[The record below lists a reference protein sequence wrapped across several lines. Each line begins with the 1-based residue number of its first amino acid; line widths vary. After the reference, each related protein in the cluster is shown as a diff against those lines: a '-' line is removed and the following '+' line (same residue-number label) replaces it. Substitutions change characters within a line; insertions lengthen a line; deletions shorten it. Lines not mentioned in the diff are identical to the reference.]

1 MNAPNVVD
9 VEASA
14 LLEELG
20 LDDDVKVGGSCINT
34 SLSYDDPFY

>member
-14 LLEELG
+14 LLADLG
-20 LDDDVKVGGSCINT
+20 LDEDDVKVGGENIN
-34 SLSYDDPFY
+34 